1 MVMHDQ
7 AAAARLETKFMALD
21 PVAAAA
27 EGWIEGYA
35 SVFDLPDQ
43 SGDEVAPGAFAAAL
57 ARPGARVKLLWQHD
71 PAQPIGVWE
80 TLRED
85 AHGLHVR
92 GRLIPEV
99 RAGADAIAL
108 LQAGAIDGLSIGF
121 RTVRAARLPDGRRR
135 LLEVELWEIS
145 LVTFPML
152 VEARVS
158 GGPEDAELRSL
169 SETLSTARR
178 IFL

>member
-1 MVMHDQ
+1 MVTNEQ
-7 AAAARLETKFMALD
+7 AAATWLETKFIALD

-27 EGWIEGYA
+27 DGWIEGYA
-35 SVFDLPDQ
+35 SVFDRADQ

-57 ARPGARVKLLWQHD
+57 AKRNGRVKLLWQHD

-80 TLRED
+80 DLYED

-99 RAGADAIAL
+99 RAGAEAIAL

-152 VEARVS
+152 LEARVS
-158 GGPEDAELRSL
+158 TGHDDTELRSL
-169 SETLSTARR
+169 AETLSAARQA
-178 IFL
+178 FL

>member
-1 MVMHDQ
+1 MATHYPT
-7 AAAARLETKFMALD
+7 AAAGLETKFMPLD
-21 PVAAAA
+21 PVTAA
-27 EGWIEGYA
+27 EGSIEGYA
-35 SVFDLPDQ
+35 SLFDLPDQ

-57 ARPGARVKLLWQHD
+57 ARPGSRVKLLWQHD

-80 TLRED
+80 TLKED

-99 RAGADAIAL
+99 RAGAEAIAL

-158 GGPEDAELRSL
+158 AQPDDAELRSL
-169 SETLSTARR
+169 SETLTAARR
-178 IFL
+178 AFL